1 MPHSN
6 AKTRKI
12 LAAYQK
18 IGNELISLKTL
29 PELMDKILEIT
40 RAVFHF
46 DNAVMRLVNKGGA
59 TLEVAASYGYPPEVL
74 KQPLT
79 FGQGIMGRAAANG
92 TPIVVADVHSD
103 PDYLPGIPSARSA
116 VVVPMVVQDRL
127 VGVFNVESVEANA
140 FTEDDIEVLQTM
152 TAQAAS
158 AIENARMY
166 EEAEQMSERYRMLHQ
181 FNQRILDSTSL
192 GIYTL
197 DSSLCITS
205 WNRWMEK
212 VSGMEE
218 SRVLGRPLLTLF
230 PELLAE
236 RFDRRLN
243 KVLSSGKSERMELV
257 HQDVNG
263 KRRVQKRRLS
273 PLKDGDTTIGV
284 VIIVDDITEFKG
296 LLDQIIE
303 SEKLA
308 EVGRLSS
315 GIAHE
320 INNPLAVIAYA
331 GQLLERETEPGSF
344 AAELLEQIEAEIER
358 LKSLTSGLLGFSR
371 HNKTELTRVDCN
383 EVIRQVLTLTKYE
396 VRRAG
401 HTIEE
406 QLGEIKPVLA
416 DVNQIKQVCINLIT
430 NAVQAMKE
438 PGKVIIRTCMHGGK
452 EVYIQ
457 VIDSGPGIDPDQQEK
472 IFTPFF
478 TTKPEGEGTGLGLY
492 LCRKIA
498 QEHNGDI
505 LLESSPGQGSTFTF
519 VIPVTTFPFARD
531 DRTH

>member
-1 MPHSN
+1 MCPASSD
-6 AKTRKI
+6 KTRKI
-12 LAAYQK
+12 LSAYHK
-18 IGNELISLKTL
+18 IGNELITL
-29 PELMDKILEIT
+29 TALPRLLDKILEIT
-40 RAVFHF
+40 REVFHF
-46 DNAVMRLVNKGGA
+46 DNAVMRLVSEDGKN
-59 TLEVAASYGYPPEVL
+59 LEVAASYGYPPEVL
-74 KQPLT
+74 QQPLH
-79 FGQGIMGRAAANG
+79 FGEGIMGRAAANR
-92 TPIVVADVHSD
+92 TPVLVPDVSSD
-103 PDYLPGIPSARSA
+103 PDYLPGIPSACSA
-116 VVVPMVVQDRL
+116 VVVPMVVQERL
-127 VGVFNVESVEANA
+127 VGVFNVESVEPGA
-140 FTEDDIEVLQTM
+140 FTQDDIEVLQTM

-166 EEAEQMSERYRMLHQ
+166 AQAEQMSERYRMLHQ

-236 RFDRRLN
+236 GFDRRLN
-243 KVLSSGKSERMELV
+243 RVLSSGKSERMELV

-320 INNPLAVIAYA
+320 INNPL
-331 GQLLERETEPGSF
+331 GSF

-371 HNKTELTRVDCN
+371 HNKAELTRVDCN

-401 HTIEE
+401 HSIEE
-406 QLGEIKPVLA
+406 QLGETKPVLA

-498 QEHNGDI
+498 HEHNGDI
-505 LLESSPGQGSTFTF
+505 LLETTPGCGSTFILSLPLTD
-519 VIPVTTFPFARD
+519 FPCRNKNI
-531 DRTH
+531 

>member
-1 MPHSN
+1 MPHSSS
-6 AKTRKI
+6 KTRKI
-12 LAAYQK
+12 LTAYQK
-18 IGNELISLKTL
+18 IGNELITLRTL
-29 PELMDKILEIT
+29 PELLDKILEIT
-40 RAVFHF
+40 REVFHF
-46 DNAVMRLVNKGGA
+46 DNAVMRLVNNGGA

-74 KQPLT
+74 EQPLN

-92 TPIVVADVHSD
+92 TPVVVSEVSSD
-103 PDYLPGIPSARSA
+103 PDYLPGIPSAHSA

-127 VGVFNVESVEANA
+127 VGVFNVESVEPNA
-140 FTEDDIEVLQTM
+140 FSEDDIEVLQTM

-166 EEAEQMSERYRMLHQ
+166 EEMEQMSERYRMLHQ

-205 WNRWMEK
+205 WNRWMEQ

-218 SRVLGRPLLTLF
+218 ARVLGRPLLTLF

-243 KVLSSGKSERMELV
+243 KVLSSGESERMELV

-273 PLKDGDTTIGV
+273 PLLDGDTTIGV
-284 VIIVDDITEFKG
+284 VIIVDDITEFQG

-331 GQLLERETEPGSF
+331 AQLLGRETDPGSF
-344 AAELLEQIEAEIER
+344 SAELLEQIESEIER
-358 LKSLTSGLLGFSR
+358 LKSLTTGLLGFSR
-371 HNKTELTRVDCN
+371 NSKAELSRVDCN
-383 EVIRQVLTLTKYE
+383 EVIRQVLTLIKYE

-401 HTIEE
+401 HSIDE
-406 QLGEIKPVLA
+406 QLGEIEPVLA
-416 DVNQIKQVCINLIT
+416 DANQVKQVCINLIT
-430 NAVQAMKE
+430 NAVQAMKD
-438 PGKVIIRTCMHGGK
+438 PGTITLRTCVHAGK
-452 EVYIQ
+452 EVQIH
-457 VIDSGPGIDPDQQEK
+457 ISDTGPGIEQEEQEK

-505 LLESSPGQGSTFTF
+505 LFKSKPGQGSTFTF
-519 VIPVTTFPFARD
+519 VIPMTTFPSAR
-531 DRTH
+531 

>member
-1 MPHSN
+1 MPHSRV
-6 AKTRKI
+6 KTQKI
-12 LAAYQK
+12 LDAYNK
-18 IGNELISLKTL
+18 IGNELISLTSL
-29 PELMDKILEIT
+29 PELLDKVLEIT
-40 RAVFHF
+40 REVFHF
-46 DNAVMRLVNKGGA
+46 DNAVMRLVGKEGS

-74 KQPLT
+74 EQPFH
-79 FGQGIMGRAAANG
+79 FGEGVMGRVALNV
-92 TPIVVADVHSD
+92 TPVLVADVSKD
-103 PDYLPGIPSARSA
+103 LGYLPGIPSARSA
-116 VVVPMVVQDRL
+116 MVVPMVVQERL
-127 VGVFNVESVEANA
+127 VGVFNVESTQINA

-166 EEAEQMSERYRMLHQ
+166 EHVEQMSERYRMLHQ
-181 FNQRILDSTSL
+181 FNQRILNSTSL

-205 WNRWMEK
+205 WNKWMEK

-218 SRVLGRPLLTLF
+218 ARVLGRPLLTLF
-230 PELLAE
+230 PELLSE

-243 KVLSSGKSERMELV
+243 KVLSTGKSERLELV

-273 PLKDGDTTIGV
+273 PLKDGNTTIGV

-296 LLDQIIE
+296 LLDQMIE

-331 GQLLERETEPGSF
+331 AQLLGRETEPGSF
-344 AAELLEQIEAEIER
+344 SAEMLEQIESEIER
-358 LKSLTSGLLGFSR
+358 LKTLTSGLLGFSR
-371 HNKTELTRVDCN
+371 NSKAEFTKVDCN
-383 EVIRQVLTLTKYE
+383 DIIHQVLTLIKYE

-401 HTIEE
+401 HSIDE
-406 QLGEIKPVLA
+406 QLGDIPAVLA
-416 DVNQIKQVCINLIT
+416 DANQLKQVCINLIT
-430 NAVQAMKE
+430 NAIQAME
-438 PGKVIIRTCMHGGK
+438 QPGTITIRTTLHEKKAVHMD
-452 EVYIQ
+452 I
-457 VIDSGPGIDPDQQEK
+457 IDTGPGIDAKQIEK
-472 IFTPFF
+472 IFSPFF

-505 LLESSPGQGSTFTF
+505 LVESAPGCGSTFTL
-519 VIPVTTFPFARD
+519 VLPLTTFPLSE
-531 DRTH
+531 